1 MSSGRTRVEMTDAS
15 GERFW
20 VETADGW
27 RLDLLH
33 LPAAGS
39 ARGAI
44 LAGHAMMVDR
54 RSLDRPEGGGMLSF
68 LASQGWE
75 VYAPDLRGRGSSGPT
90 TAEGGR
96 WSYDDL
102 VRYDL
107 PACLA
112 AVRARSKGLP
122 VVVMGH
128 YLSGHVSVAAA
139 GVGCYAQQPEA
150 HVLISANMWAPGLE
164 DSSGM
169 RLLKWGA
176 CLVLGFF
183 ARFIGNFPARRL
195 RVGPVDESG
204 TYISDLVRFWRED
217 RWGAADGSVD
227 YLASMTDVE
236 GPVLALI
243 GRGDRLLAHPA
254 GAKRWSELIGASGAE
269 FRVLGRGDL
278 GLSFDPDH
286 MTLVTDPR
294 SRPIWQEIHRWLCD
308 RFATR

>member
-1 MSSGRTRVEMTDAS
+1 MTEAS
-15 GERFW
+15 GEHLW

-27 RLDLLH
+27 RLGLLH

-39 ARGAI
+39 VRGAI

-54 RSLDRPEGGGMLSF
+54 RSLDRPEGGGMLSY

-90 TAEGGR
+90 APEGGR

-112 AVRARSKGLP
+112 VVRARSKGLP
-122 VVVMGH
+122 VAVLGH
-128 YLSGHVSVAAA
+128 SLSGHVSVAAA
-139 GVGCYAQQPEA
+139 GAGYYAQQPEA
-150 HVLISANMWAPGLE
+150 HVLLSANMWAPSLE
-164 DSSGM
+164 DSAGM
-169 RLLKWGA
+169 RLLKCGA
-176 CLVLGFF
+176 CLALDLL
-183 ARFIGNFPARRL
+183 ARLFGGFPARLL

-204 TYISDLVRFWRED
+204 SYISDLVRFWRED
-217 RWGAADGSVD
+217 RWGADDGSVD
-227 YLASMTDVE
+227 YLASMADVE

-254 GAKRWSELIGASGAE
+254 GARRWSELIGADGAD

-286 MTLVTDPR
+286 MALVTDPR
-294 SRPIWQEIHRWLCD
+294 SRPIWEEIHRWLCD
-308 RFATR
+308 RVAAR